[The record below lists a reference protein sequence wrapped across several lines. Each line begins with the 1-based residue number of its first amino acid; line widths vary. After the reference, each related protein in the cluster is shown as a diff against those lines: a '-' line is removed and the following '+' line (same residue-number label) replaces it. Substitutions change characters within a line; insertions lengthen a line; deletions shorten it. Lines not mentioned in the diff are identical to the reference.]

1 MFLTNLF
8 DERPI
13 WPKESLNE
21 RLLDKGLSFTVEM
34 FRRYQRIDFRV
45 PQPLRSY
52 CDAITDKGLKHRW
65 EDVCAFRVFPYK
77 LHASLQ
83 FFELAND
90 YIQQEI
96 RKPSTQTTCTV
107 SFMKGA
113 KKAPH
118 KK

>member
-1 MFLTNLF
+1 MQVEWLYEVITLIVFVV
-8 DERPI
+8 I
-13 WPKESLNE
+13 H
-21 RLLDKGLSFTVEM
+21 FT
-34 FRRYQRIDFRV
+34 R
-45 PQPLRSY
+45 
-52 CDAITDKGLKHRW
+52 LKHRW

-77 LHASLQ
+77 LHTSLQ
-83 FFELAND
+83 FFELADD

-113 KKAPH
+113 KKAQH